1 MSAEFTACIKGSF
14 SSVVTCSN
22 RVLGVG
28 SGYGKSPC
36 FRCRAF
42 VGSVDLA
49 YGRLFSAYLNIA
61 AVLECA

>member
-1 MSAEFTACIKGSF
+1 MSASFTTYIEGSF
-14 SSVVTCSN
+14 SAVVTRSN
-22 RVLGVG
+22 HVLTVG
-28 SGYGKSPC
+28 SGHGKSPC

>member
-1 MSAEFTACIKGSF
+1 MSAEFTACIEGSF
-14 SSVVTCSN
+14 SAVVTRSN
-22 RVLGVG
+22 RVLSVG
-28 SGYGKSPC
+28 SGHGKSPC

-61 AVLECA
+61 DILECA